1 MVFNSQAPAGRVRL
15 FDATGRPYP
24 GSGMPL
30 PPPLPEHIRQALER
44 EIIEGH
50 LKAGQRLAEEQL
62 SKRLGVSR
70 TPVREAMRMLE
81 GQGLIVRRRARGTS
95 VAERTTADQ
104 AHAIYHARFALEGH
118 LAAAAA
124 TAIDD
129 DGLAMVSRLR
139 SEFADLAQS
148 GARADQISADS
159 DLHWAIYTSAD
170 SDLTSVVASYWGRLQ
185 RELYGRVYGSGPVE
199 VYADQH
205 EEIVQALV
213 QHDPIAAKNAM
224 LRHLETGWQTV
235 RRSYLLGA
243 GVAES
248 EGGDGL
254 PSGELGQ
261 NVLE

>member
-1 MVFNSQAPAGRVRL
+1 MTSQSQAPVGRTRL

-24 GSGMPL
+24 GAGLPL
-30 PPPLPEHIRQALER
+30 PLPEHIRQELER
-44 EIIEGH
+44 EIIQGR
-50 LKAGQRLAEEQL
+50 LSAGERLAEEQL

-129 DGLAMVSRLR
+129 EGLAAVSRLQ

-159 DLHWAIYTSAD
+159 DLHWAIYNSAD
-170 SDLTSVVASYWGRLQ
+170 SDLTSLVASYWGRLQ

-199 VYADQH
+199 VYAMQH
-205 EEIVQALV
+205 EQIVHALQ
-213 QHDPIAAKNAM
+213 QHDPIAARGAM
-224 LRHLETGWQTV
+224 VKHLEAGWQTV
-235 RRSYLLGA
+235 RRSYVLAA
-243 GVAES
+243 GIAES
-248 EGGDGL
+248 EGSDGL
-254 PSGELGQ
+254 P
-261 NVLE
+261 